1 MSRYRLLVSSEAIA
15 FIAALCIAAIFVGAY
30 YQRRMDT
37 QDHQALRV
45 AEQVYRILNRA
56 PAPSPASDNAANP
69 SAAVPAGE
77 TSLVT
82 LARLKEMGLKDPAPV
97 QVRVIEG
104 YPNAWRVAVEHPQ
117 GLKRYLVTP
126 QGIKEEAR

>member
-1 MSRYRLLVSSEAIA
+1 MSRYRMLVSSEAIA
-15 FIAALCIAAIFVGAY
+15 LIAALCIAAIFVGAY

-45 AEQVYRILNRA
+45 AEQVYQILNKTPPPAPENAASAAAGA
-56 PAPSPASDNAANP
+56 PA
-69 SAAVPAGE
+69 
-77 TSLVT
+77 VT
-82 LARLKEMGLKDPAPV
+82 LDSLKERGLKDPAPV
-97 QVRVIEG
+97 RVRVIEG
-104 YPNAWRVAVEHPQ
+104 YPNAWRVALEHPQ

>member
-1 MSRYRLLVSSEAIA
+1 MSRYRLLVNSEAIA
-15 FIAALCIAAIFVGAY
+15 LIAALCIAAIFVGAY

-45 AEQVYRILNRA
+45 AEQVYRILNKA
-56 PAPSPASDNAANP
+56 PAPSPASGDT
-69 SAAVPAGE
+69 AGPTGE
-77 TSLVT
+77 SSLVT

-104 YPNAWRVAVEHPQ
+104 YPNAWQVAVEHPQ